1 MATLPEQIAVMA
13 SGAAFI
19 LCILYIAAYRPVILI
34 GFFFI
39 LFALVWRTAATMFI
53 DFAGPAFSSQ
63 TDRYVGPG
71 LATPLHVLAYLV
83 TLAPFFF
90 LLRPAA
96 VQHWLHDVD
105 RERAAPGMITLSGI
119 TVVASLIFL
128 GYLYFDLMRIGSIP
142 LFARLERFVYTAQ
155 YAGAAHRWLIL
166 YGNFVTFW
174 WGVMF
179 AAERLRNRRSIF
191 AIWECSAS

>member
-1 MATLPEQIAVMA
+1 MATVPEQIAVTA
-13 SGAAFI
+13 SGAAFV

-39 LFALVWRTAATMFI
+39 LFTLVWRTAATMFI
-53 DFAGPAFSSQ
+53 DLAGPVLSSQ

-71 LATPLHVLAYLV
+71 MATPLHVLAYFV

-96 VQHWLHDVD
+96 VQHWLHDAD

-119 TVVASLIFL
+119 TVVVSLIFL
-128 GYLYFDLMRIGSIP
+128 GSLYFDLIRIGSIP

-179 AAERLRNRRSIF
+179 AAERLRNHRIDIRYL
-191 AIWECSAS
+191 